1 MGLTLIVMNNHIVKT
16 INKALSLDYLGEP
29 NVIIGALESRKL
41 SFGWSQRDT
50 AEGGSYDAT

>member
-16 INKALSLDYLGEP
+16 INKALSLDYLGGP
-29 NVIIGALESRKL
+29 NLTIGALESGKL

-50 AEGGSYDAT
+50 AGGSYDAT